1 MIHLKQSM
9 GNIIKGKVE
18 PECMISHY
26 ECNVLEK
33 YLMKNFLRVHIE
45 KVNLLSYSGDLKI
58 NLTTKIINGLGAIE
72 FMDYMKQIV
81 STVLEVEK
89 IGLFPEKIV
98 WNPDWIFFH
107 TQEAVL
113 KFIYCPINGMACTYD
128 VLLFMRDLSSRASLD
143 VNLRNQM
150 EAWFNKVA
158 RKGITEQCL
167 RDLANIQENVE
178 GSEKIRTTELFHDQ
192 KKVIGDEDDVEEIA
206 TNIDDDN
213 VWEDHFEV
221 DNEAQTSMD
230 DENSWSFI
238 QEAQEDADDEAPT
251 GMEDDSIFTG
261 NGGWDGTYSESNSEP
276 FSQGG
281 SAMREKAFL
290 VRVSTGEKI
299 AITKAEFRMGRS
311 EQRTDYCIKNNTG
324 VSNVHATV
332 LYKNGE
338 YYIKDNHSTNGTYVN
353 GEKINADGSM
363 IKLRSGSVIRLYN
376 EEIIFE
382 V

>member
-9 GNIIKGKVE
+9 GNVIKGKVE
-18 PECMISHY
+18 PEYMISHY
-26 ECNVLEK
+26 ECKVLEK

-45 KVNLLSYSGDLKI
+45 KVNLLSYSGDLRI

-81 STVLEVEK
+81 STVLEVKK

-113 KFIYCPINGMACTYD
+113 KFLYCPINGMTCRYD
-128 VLLFMRDLSSRASLD
+128 ALLFMRDLSLRASLD
-143 VNLRNQM
+143 VDLRNQM
-150 EAWFNKVA
+150 EVWFNNVA
-158 RKGITEQCL
+158 RRGITEQCL
-167 RDLANIQENVE
+167 HNLANIQENVE
-178 GSEKIRTTELFHDQ
+178 GSEKIRTMELSHDQ
-192 KKVIGDEDDVEEIA
+192 KNVIGDEDEDDVEETS

-213 VWEDHFEV
+213 VWEYRFEV
-221 DNEAQTSMD
+221 DNEATTSMD
-230 DENSWSFI
+230 DENGWSFI
-238 QEAQEDADDEAPT
+238 QEDVDDEAPT

-276 FSQGG
+276 FSQEG

-299 AITKAEFRMGRS
+299 AITKAEFRIGRS

-332 LYKNGE
+332 LYKNSQ

-353 GEKINADGSM
+353 GEKISADGSI